1 MANVIKQLKST
12 MPRMDTL
19 SIDSTMLGVTTAG
32 PALFAQALS
41 AANKALGFGISIFPM
56 HKGVRKRV
64 TAKRRPLR
72 FTCGHTSTLAMISR
86 VPDATE
92 SATEEAEEDIGA
104 VTVEADFQ
112 EMMNAVVDD
121 LLPKHPL
128 IYDSQSLRTGFQREV
143 HHICCLRSNRDV
155 FLLRN

>member
-1 MANVIKQLKST
+1 MY
-12 MPRMDTL
+12 M
-19 SIDSTMLGVTTAG
+19 
-32 PALFAQALS
+32 

-86 VPDATE
+86 APDATE
-92 SATEEAEEDIGA
+92 SATEEAEGDIGA

-128 IYDSQSLRTGFQREV
+128 IYDSHNLCELASKGKFTTFAGSVLTEMCSSFGIDVEDIHVKRRKPYADRLQSLCDACT
-143 HHICCLRSNRDV
+143 
-155 FLLRN
+155 